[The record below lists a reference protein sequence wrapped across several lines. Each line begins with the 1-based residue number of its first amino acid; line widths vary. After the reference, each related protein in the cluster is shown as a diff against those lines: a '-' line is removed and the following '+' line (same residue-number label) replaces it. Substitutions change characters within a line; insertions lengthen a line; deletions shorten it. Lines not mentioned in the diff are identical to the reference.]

1 MCWISEG
8 TVIKKIAEKDFYV
21 YKIGRVPWNGIFIS
35 DIKNFE
41 YIPKSR
47 NKIVSLIVQSP
58 CIGTYIIQEGYH
70 SYKWVAIDNTHPGNK
85 CLYIGNYIPSLKI
98 SLEEYKHCCVGTFI
112 IPKGAEYF
120 EDKCGYIVSSD
131 IIYTGKYLKL

>member
-1 MCWISEG
+1 M
-8 TVIKKIAEKDFYV
+8 D
-21 YKIGRVPWNGIFIS
+21 NIFIS

-58 CIGTYIIQEGYH
+58 CMGTYIIQEGYH
-70 SYKWVAIDNTHPGNK
+70 SYKWVAIDNINPNER
-85 CLYIGNYIPSLKI
+85 CLCLGNYDPALKENLSL
-98 SLEEYKHCCVGTFI
+98 YKHCYIGTFVV
-112 IPKGAEYF
+112 PKGAEYYESEF
-120 EDKCGYIVSSD
+120 GGIVSSD